1 MTRERELTAVVIDD
15 QPEVQAVL
23 EQLLGAAGFR
33 VLVAGGG
40 EAGVDLV
47 AEHGAD
53 VVLLDLLLPGID
65 GFETC
70 RRLREVSDAYV
81 IMLTSKRSEVDRIA
95 GLTIG
100 ADDYVT
106 KPFSGREL
114 LARVRAM
121 LRRPRAEG
129 TGQGSLRRH
138 GELQL
143 DLGSREVRVREE
155 RVELT
160 RIEFAMLELLTRQP
174 SQVRSRAELLERI
187 WGPEWVGEDHLV
199 DVHMSRL
206 RRKLGDDARVPR
218 YVVTVRGVGYRMG
231 EARVPAPS

>member
-1 MTRERELTAVVIDD
+1 MTRERGLTAVVIDD
-15 QPEVQAVL
+15 QPEVRAVL

-40 EAGVDLV
+40 EAGVALV

-81 IMLTSKRSEVDRIA
+81 IMLTSKRSEADRVA

-106 KPFSGREL
+106 KPFSGPEL
-114 LARVRAM
+114 LARIRAM
-121 LRRPRAEG
+121 LRRPRSDA
-129 TGQGSLRRH
+129 GQGSVRRH

-143 DLGSREVRVREE
+143 DVGTREVRVRDEP
-155 RVELT
+155 VELT
-160 RIEFAMLELLTRQP
+160 RIEFALLELLTRQP
-174 SQVRSRAELLERI
+174 TQVRSRTELLEVV

-206 RRKLGDDARVPR
+206 RGKLGDDARVPR

-231 EARVPAPS
+231 EARVPTPS